1 MLQSILK
8 KIQGL
13 PLSQKRIIFWAL
25 LVISGVVFLWLW
37 LISTEHRLSQ
47 INTKQI
53 NSDLHLPEIK
63 NEIFEEPPQLKL
75 PDLNQDLKQLEKAL
89 EEGVKGEAKNE

>member
-1 MLQSILK
+1 MLQDILK

-25 LVISGVVFLWLW
+25 LVISGAALLWLW
-37 LISTEHRLSQ
+37 LVSTEHRLSQ

-53 NSDLHLPEIK
+53 NNDLHLPEIK
-63 NEIFEEPPQLKL
+63 NEIFEESPQLKL

-89 EEGVKGEAKNE
+89 EDGAKGIKGQ